1 MCFGSLEQSSPACTS
16 QATHHK
22 YHSNYSLPLNW
33 HWEKESPFSKGFTS
47 KCRNKLATQGEKK
60 KWDNTKSCF
69 VRALAKVL
77 ERDLNW
83 CRIVDCWWVGGGNY
97 NCSRMGLICYD
108 NFTMLVAFLLRV
120 FRLSLSFVSLT
131 VAAAPFVSYTH
142 DAMERIWRTRSGSGN
157 SPQLLCVPLRRDINN
172 ISN

>member
-1 MCFGSLEQSSPACTS
+1 M
-16 QATHHK
+16 
-22 YHSNYSLPLNW
+22 
-33 HWEKESPFSKGFTS
+33 
-47 KCRNKLATQGEKK
+47 
-60 KWDNTKSCF
+60 
-69 VRALAKVL
+69 
-77 ERDLNW
+77 
-83 CRIVDCWWVGGGNY
+83 GGGNY

-108 NFTMLVAFLLRV
+108 NFTMLVALLLRV